1 MRDRGYRAA
10 PIKDD
15 SERLSSHSKSR
26 VSYQGNRICSGKL
39 CAIVLTL
46 SIAFG
51 AVVLFV
57 FSAFFHASDN
67 EIEFYRRAMNYII
80 GDRFTRTGDRFTR
93 STINDEKS
101 FPYKEILLPKD
112 LIPERYQVYLHP
124 NLTTFDFHGGVKID
138 ITCKNPTRNILLHM
152 KRLNITS
159 YGVDDASGNH
169 LSVLRVAQS
178 KKLEQYLVEM
188 NEELKKGEKYTIQLD
203 FNGHLSDT
211 MAGFYKSSYKTKSGQ
226 MKHMATT
233 QFEAT
238 DARAAFPCFD
248 EPEFKSQFI
257 VTLVHEKD
265 HKALS
270 NMPVAKVVSSRND
283 GFLESHFKE
292 TVKMSTYLL
301 AFIVCDFAYKESH
314 TKRGNRIRVWSRK
327 DAINSTDL
335 ALSVA
340 ENVLNYYEK
349 FFNIPYPLPKID
361 LVAVPDF
368 AAGAMENWGILTF
381 RETYVLSD
389 PAVSSAADKQ
399 DVAIVVA
406 HELAHQWFGNLVT
419 MKWWNDLWLN
429 EGFANYV
436 EYIGTDHFRK
446 DWKVLEQFV
455 GSTLQRALSSDSM
468 VNTHPISVPVHN
480 PSQITE
486 IFDSISYDKGSS
498 VIRMLRS
505 FIGDKKFQK
514 GLELY
519 LNSHKYGNAEADDLW
534 KALSSVCKNLDVKA
548 IMDTW
553 IKQKGYPV
561 VYIDDS
567 NAQVRDGS
575 KRVIA
580 SQQRFLRDIKQG
592 TQQFNDEA
600 KGYKWQIPLT
610 YVTSHNPHK
619 KHTVWMKNTHETVA
633 ISKTKYSWIKANVGQ
648 TGFYRVNYDKTNWKR
663 LVKQLDSNHKVF
675 ASVDRGG
682 LIDDAFNLARAGQLD
697 MSTALSLTAYLEK
710 EREYIPWSTALG
722 HLGFIGSMLSMRPS
736 YGDYRK
742 YIVKKVKPL
751 EKYVG
756 WESEGDILKMYLRNN
771 VLSTLASHGDAHAVN
786 YSLTGFRMWMK
797 NQSLVI
803 SPHIRDIVYHTAIKF
818 GGVEEWEFLWNKYQK
833 TIDATEKSR
842 MLYALSGSKEPWL
855 LNRLLE
861 YSLDDSKIRTQDML
875 HAISGAGSQMYGRL
889 LTWNFI
895 RKNFDTIVKKVG
907 KDAMEISY
915 LVSIGT
921 RGFNTEFHLKEL
933 NDFIA
938 EHKEVLGP
946 LRATKKAVEYIKGCI
961 NWMVDHGKQ
970 VEEWLKTQVEQA
982 DLLTSRLEDL

>member
-1 MRDRGYRAA
+1 M
-10 PIKDD
+10 
-15 SERLSSHSKSR
+15 
-26 VSYQGNRICSGKL
+26 CSGKL
-39 CAIVLTL
+39 CAIFLTL
-46 SIAFG
+46 TIAFA

-57 FSAFFHASDN
+57 FSAFFHASDS
-67 EIEFYRRAMNYII
+67 EIEFYRRAVDYI
-80 GDRFTRTGDRFTR
+80 TGDRFTR
-93 STINDEKS
+93 SAVNDEKN
-101 FPYKEILLPKD
+101 FPHKEILLPKD
-112 LIPERYQVYLHP
+112 IKPERYQVYLHP
-124 NLTTFDFHGGVKID
+124 NLTSFNFHGGVKID
-138 ITCKNPTRNILLHM
+138 IICDSPTRNILLHM

-159 YGVDDASGNH
+159 YGVQDSRGDH
-169 LSVLRVAQS
+169 LPVLRVAES

-188 NEELKKGEKYTIQLD
+188 KDELKKGEKYTVKLE
-203 FNGHLSDT
+203 FNGQLANT

-257 VTLVHEKD
+257 VTLVHEKGY
-265 HKALS
+265 KALS
-270 NMPVAKVVSSRND
+270 NMPVAKVVSRDD
-283 GFLESHFKE
+283 GYLESHFKE

-381 RETYVLSD
+381 RETYLLSD
-389 PAVSSAADKQ
+389 PASSSAADKQ

-455 GSTLQRALSSDSM
+455 AHTLQTALSSDSM
-468 VNTHPISVPVHN
+468 VNTHPISVPVNN

-519 LNSHKYGNAEADDLW
+519 LNRHKYGNAEADDLW
-534 KALSSVCKNLDVKA
+534 KALSKVCKDLDVKA

-561 VYIDDS
+561 VFITD
-567 NAQVRDGS
+567 NNLQARDGS
-575 KRVIA
+575 KKLIA
-580 SQQRFLRDIKQG
+580 SQKRFLRDVKQG
-592 TQQFNDEA
+592 TPKFNDEA
-600 KGYKWQIPLT
+600 KGYNWHVPLT
-610 YVTSHNPHK
+610 YVTSHKPHK
-619 KHTVWMKNTHETVA
+619 KHTVWMKNTHA
-633 ISKTKYSWIKANVGQ
+633 QIPLGKTKYRWIKANVGQ
-648 TGFYRVNYDKTNWKR
+648 TGFYRVNYDQKNWNRLTN
-663 LVKQLDSNHKVF
+663 QLSSNHKVF
-675 ASVDRGG
+675 AAVDRSG
-682 LIDDAFNLARAGQLD
+682 LIDDAFNLARAGQLG
-697 MSTALSLTAYLEK
+697 MSTALGLTAYLDK
-710 EREYIPWSTALG
+710 EREYVPWSSALS

-736 YGDYRK
+736 YGNYRK

-771 VLSTLASHGDAHAVN
+771 VLSTLANHGDEHAVN
-786 YSLTGFRMWMK
+786 YSLTGFRIWMK
-797 NQSLVI
+797 NQSLAI
-803 SPHIRDIVYHTAIKF
+803 SPHIRGIVYHTAIKF
-818 GGVEEWEFLWNKYQK
+818 GGVEEWEFLWNKYQS
-833 TIDATEKSR
+833 TIDPTEKSR
-842 MLYALSGSKEPWL
+842 MLYALSGTKEPWL
-855 LNRLLE
+855 LDRLLE
-861 YSLDDSKIRTQDML
+861 YSLDESKIRTQDML
-875 HAISGAGSQMYGRL
+875 HAISGVGSHIYGRL
-889 LTWNFI
+889 LTWDFI
-895 RKNFDTIVKKVG
+895 RKNFDKIVGKVG

-915 LVSIGT
+915 LISIAT
-921 RGFNTEFHLKEL
+921 RGFNTEFHLKEVKEFVAQ
-933 NDFIA
+933 N
-938 EHKEVLGP
+938 KEVLGP
-946 LRATKKAVEYIKGCI
+946 LRATKKAFEYIQGCI
-961 NWMVDHGKQ
+961 NWMEDHSKE
-970 VEEWLKTQVEQA
+970 VEDWLQTQV
-982 DLLTSRLEDL
+982 DSLSSRLEDL

>member
-1 MRDRGYRAA
+1 M
-10 PIKDD
+10 
-15 SERLSSHSKSR
+15 
-26 VSYQGNRICSGKL
+26 
-39 CAIVLTL
+39 TL
-46 SIAFG
+46 FAKK
-51 AVVLFV
+51 A
-57 FSAFFHASDN
+57 
-67 EIEFYRRAMNYII
+67 
-80 GDRFTRTGDRFTR
+80 
-93 STINDEKS
+93 
-101 FPYKEILLPKD
+101 
-112 LIPERYQVYLHP
+112 
-124 NLTTFDFHGGVKID
+124 
-138 ITCKNPTRNILLHM
+138 TRNILLHV
-152 KRLNITS
+152 KKLNITS
-159 YGVDDASGNH
+159 YGVQDSHGNH
-169 LSVLRVAQS
+169 LPVLQVAQS

-188 NEELKKGEKYTIQLD
+188 RDELKKEEKYTVKFD
-203 FNGHLSDT
+203 FNGHLSNT
-211 MAGFYKSSYKTKSGQ
+211 MAGFYKSSYKTKNGK

-248 EPEFKSQFI
+248 EPEFKAQFI
-257 VTLVHEKD
+257 VTLVHQPD
-265 HKALS
+265 YKALS
-270 NMPVAKVVSSRND
+270 NMPVAKTVTRSD
-283 GFLESHFKE
+283 GFVESHFKE
-292 TVKMSTYLL
+292 SVKMSTYLL

-314 TKRGNRIRVWSRK
+314 TQRGNRIRVWSRK

-381 RETYVLSD
+381 RETYLLSD
-389 PAVSSAADKQ
+389 SASSSAADKQ

-446 DWKVLEQFV
+446 DWRVLEQFV
-455 GSTLQRALSSDSM
+455 AHTLQTALSSDSM
-468 VNTHPISVPVHN
+468 ENTHPISVPVHN

-519 LNSHKYGNAEADDLW
+519 LNNHKYGNAEADDLW
-534 KALSSVCKNLDVKA
+534 KALSQVCKDLDVKA

-561 VYIDDS
+561 VYIEDS
-567 NAQVRDGS
+567 NVQARDGS
-575 KRVIA
+575 RRLVA
-580 SQQRFLRDIKQG
+580 SQKRFLRDVKQG
-592 TQQFNDEA
+592 SRKYNDES
-600 KGYKWQIPLT
+600 KGYKWQVPLT
-610 YVTSHNPHK
+610 FVTSRKPHK
-619 KHTVWMKNTHETVA
+619 AHTIWMTNDQVQ
-633 ISKTKYSWIKANVGQ
+633 IPVGRRKYRWIKANVGQ
-648 TGFYRVNYDKTNWKR
+648 TGFYRVNYEKKNWDR
-663 LVKQLDSNHKVF
+663 LIKQLKTNHKVF
-675 ASVDRGG
+675 ASVDRSG
-682 LIDDAFNLARAGQLD
+682 LIDDAFNLARAGQLG
-697 MSTALSLTAYLEK
+697 MSTALGLTDYLDK
-710 EREYIPWSTALG
+710 EREYIPWSSALS

-736 YGDYRK
+736 YGNYRK

-803 SPHIRDIVYHTAIKF
+803 SPHIRSIVYHTAIKF
-818 GGVEEWEFLWNKYQK
+818 GGVEEWEYLWTKYEN
-833 TIDATEKSR
+833 TIDPTEKSR
-842 MLYALSGSKEPWL
+842 MLYALAGTKEPWL
-855 LNRLLE
+855 LERLLD
-861 YSLDDSKIRTQDML
+861 YSLDESKIRTQDML
-875 HAISGAGSQMYGRL
+875 HAISGVGSHVYGRL
-889 LTWNFI
+889 LTWSFI
-895 RKNFDTIVKKVG
+895 KKNFDRIVEKVG

-915 LVSIGT
+915 LIGIAT
-921 RGFNTEFHLKEL
+921 RGFNTEFQLKEVQE
-933 NDFIA
+933 FVTQ
-938 EHKEVLGP
+938 HKDVLGS
-946 LRATKKAVEYIKGCI
+946 LRATKKALEYIKGCI
-961 NWMVDHGKQ
+961 NWMADHGKE
-970 VEEWLKTQVEQA
+970 VEDWLKIQV
-982 DLLTSRLEDL
+982 DSLSSRLEDL